1 MADPTTPTGNQTPT
15 PSDKGDKADKQ
26 RNLKP
31 YLKGLTFRTNKAV
44 EMKDEN
50 GKPVLV
56 GGKPRMTYI
65 PVERELREED
75 VLNVREADGELVIVT
90 KDGRKYRVEK

>member
-1 MADPTTPTGNQTPT
+1 MADSTTPTGNPTPT
-15 PSDKGDKADKQ
+15 PPDKEKG
-26 RNLKP
+26 RSLKP

-44 EMKDEN
+44 EMKDES
-50 GKPVLV
+50 GKPVMI
-56 GGKPRMTYI
+56 GGKPRMNYI

>member
-1 MADPTTPTGNQTPT
+1 MADPTTPTGNPTPT
-15 PSDKGDKADKQ
+15 PADKEKA
-26 RNLKP
+26 RSLKS

-50 GKPVLV
+50 GEPVMV
-56 GGKPRMTYI
+56 GGKPRMSYI
-65 PVERELREED
+65 PVERELRDED

>member
-1 MADPTTPTGNQTPT
+1 MADPTTPTGNQTPAA
-15 PSDKGDKADKQ
+15 SDREKRIA
-26 RNLKP
+26 LKP

-44 EMKDEN
+44 DMKDDN

-90 KDGRKYRVEK
+90 KDGRKYRIEK

>member
-1 MADPTTPTGNQTPT
+1 MADPTTPTGNQTPAA
-15 PSDKGDKADKQ
+15 PDKEKRSA
-26 RNLKP
+26 LKP

-56 GGKPRMTYI
+56 GGKPRMQYI
-65 PVERELREED
+65 PVERDLREED
-75 VLNVREADGELVIVT
+75 VLNAREADGQMVIIT